1 MKEDIMPNPKGKEKF
16 VLWLRPETKEE
27 VKKNYADDDC
37 RTMSEFIEK
46 AIRFYLGFLTA
57 KNPSNYLPS
66 IFLSTMQGMVDESD
80 NKHSRLL
87 FKIAVEIALMQNLL
101 AARYEIDP
109 KKLEE
114 LRGTCV
120 REVQR
125 LNGHFTFA
133 DAIAWQEKR

>member
-1 MKEDIMPNPKGKEKF
+1 MANPKGKEKF
-16 VLWLRPETKEE
+16 LLWLRPETKEE
-27 VKKNYADDDC
+27 IKKYYADDDC
-37 RTMSEFIEK
+37 RTMSEFVEK
-46 AIRFYLGFLTA
+46 AIRFYLGYLTA

-66 IFLSTMQGMVDESD
+66 VFLSTMQGMVDESD
-80 NKHSRLL
+80 NKLSRLL

-125 LNGHFTFA
+125 LNGHFAFE
-133 DAIAWQEKR
+133 DAVRWQEKR